1 MMTKNRGPIPPVILL
16 LTILCGIGLHYWMP
30 LAKVLDES
38 WDKVGIAL
46 IILGVL
52 VVIGPAIA
60 FRRAATTVRP
70 FHDSSALVV
79 SGMYRYTR
87 NPMYVGMVVVL
98 IGVAVLLGDLSPFI
112 MPFVFVPV
120 LTVRVIKHE
129 EQMLQ
134 ESFGDDYRELMKSVR
149 RWI

>member
-1 MMTKNRGPIPPVILL
+1 MMTKTRGPIPPVILL

-70 FHDSSALVV
+70 FHDASALVV

>member
-1 MMTKNRGPIPPVILL
+1 MMTKTRGPIPPVILL

-30 LAKVLDES
+30 LAQVLDES
-38 WDKVGIAL
+38 WDKVGISL

-129 EQMLQ
+129 EQML
-134 ESFGDDYRELMKSVR
+134 EERFCDDYRELMKSVR

>member
-1 MMTKNRGPIPPVILL
+1 MMTKTRGPIPPVILL

-112 MPFVFVPV
+112 MPFVVVPV
-120 LTVRVIKHE
+120 WTVRVIKHE

>member
-1 MMTKNRGPIPPVILL
+1 MMTRTKGPIPPVILL

-30 LAKVLDES
+30 LAKVLGES
-38 WDKVGIAL
+38 WDKVGVSL
-46 IILGVL
+46 IVLGIL
-52 VVIGPAIA
+52 VVIGPATA
-60 FRRAATTVRP
+60 FRRAATTIKP

-79 SGMYRYTR
+79 SGLYRYTR
-87 NPMYVGMVVVL
+87 NPMYVGMVIVL

-120 LTVRVIKHE
+120 LTVRVIRHE
-129 EQMLQ
+129 EQML
-134 ESFGDDYRELMKSVR
+134 EECFGDDYREFMKTVR

>member
-1 MMTKNRGPIPPVILL
+1 MMTKTKGPIPPVILL
-16 LTILCGIGLHYWMP
+16 LTILGGIGLHYWLP
-30 LAKVLDES
+30 LMHMLDES
-38 WDKVGIAL
+38 WDTVGIAL
-46 IILGVL
+46 IILGML
-52 VVIGPAIA
+52 VVVGPAAA
-60 FRRAATTVRP
+60 FKRAATTIMP

-129 EQMLQ
+129 ELML
-134 ESFGDDYRELMKSVR
+134 EERFGDDYREMKKTVR

>member
-1 MMTKNRGPIPPVILL
+1 MMTKTRGPVPPVILL
-16 LTILCGIGLHYWMP
+16 LTILGGIGLHYWLPLMP
-30 LAKVLDES
+30 VLDES
-38 WDKVGIAL
+38 WYKAGIAL
-46 IILGVL
+46 IVLGLL
-52 VVIGPAIA
+52 VVIGPAAA
-60 FRRAATTVRP
+60 FRRAATTIIP

-87 NPMYVGMVVVL
+87 NPMYVGMVVIL

-129 EQMLQ
+129 EKML
-134 ESFGDDYRELMKSVR
+134 EERFGDDYREMKKTVR
-149 RWI
+149 RWV

>member
-1 MMTKNRGPIPPVILL
+1 MMTKTKGPIPPVILL